1 MKLMELYKSVKHD
14 ALCLLAFKRSLHAF
28 ETVLRTGSYDEVRE
42 NILYKNN
49 FFNVLYLY
57 SDVTQ
62 SSDVRELTQ
71 RVAKNHGEASYITK
85 YDFVLYICNKWR
97 KMAPNESKLKELFQ
111 EVKGVGD
118 GINYPLVNTLLRRY
132 AQEMLSFT
140 ITDPV
145 IDEFVVSFIQSMID
159 VCDVDKMGV
168 VDIDAMLLH
177 INEFDDN
184 IRQLNLYRKRLMN
197 A

>member
-1 MKLMELYKSVKHD
+1 
-14 ALCLLAFKRSLHAF
+14 
-28 ETVLRTGSYDEVRE
+28 
-42 NILYKNN
+42 
-49 FFNVLYLY
+49 
-57 SDVTQ
+57 
-62 SSDVRELTQ
+62 
-71 RVAKNHGEASYITK
+71 
-85 YDFVLYICNKWR
+85 
-97 KMAPNESKLKELFQ
+97 MAPNESKLKELFQ